1 MSFKFKHTEKITG
14 VFILLAVVILIIG
27 AIVISVSK
35 KTFVKTHVFKTLLSD
50 AAGLSTSTPLS
61 FKGYKI
67 GRVKKF
73 LLDKDN
79 NIDVELGV
87 YKEYREK
94 IVRGSAI
101 YRLNNPITGET
112 SLVLLQPRRPSPVS
126 VFGFIGSVLPEGEYI
141 PSLDM
146 DDGQKLLEENVIEKS
161 GETVSLIF
169 DEARIFV
176 TNLRDEFK
184 LKKDTFRVFF
194 ENLHGVSES
203 LARNQAFFDHLRQL
217 LDPVNGPVFQTLGQ
231 FSKISEKL
239 DKTITQLNEIM
250 ENYKDPEGLMT
261 KLFQVNQQQLNQT
274 LENLNKNL
282 IALHQALISLRESSP
297 LIADL
302 LDKSRKA
309 LQAIN
314 NNPLLRGG
322 IEKESKNTN
331 SSRKKRMEIK
341 E

>member
-27 AIVISVSK
+27 AVVISVSK
-35 KTFVKTHVFKTLLSD
+35 KTFVKTHGFKTQLSD
-50 AAGLSTSTPLS
+50 AAGLSTATPLS
-61 FKGYKI
+61 FKGYEI

-112 SLVLLQPRRPSPVS
+112 SLVLLQPRGPYPVS
-126 VFGFIGSVLPEGEYI
+126 VFGGIGSMLPEGEYI

-146 DDGQKLLEENVIEKS
+146 EEGQELLEENVIEKS

-169 DEARIFV
+169 DEARGFV
-176 TNLRDEFK
+176 TNLRNEFK

-203 LARNQAFFDHLRQL
+203 LARNKEFFENLNRL
-217 LDPVNGPVFQTLGQ
+217 LDPVDGPVFQTLEQ
-231 FSKISEKL
+231 FSTISKKL
-239 DKTITQLNEIM
+239 DQSVDQLNEIM

-282 IALHQALISLRESSP
+282 VALHQALTSLKESSP

-322 IEKESKNTN
+322 IEKEDKNTN

>member
-1 MSFKFKHTEKITG
+1 MSFKFKHSEKITG

-27 AIVISVSK
+27 AVVISVSK
-35 KTFVKTHVFKTLLSD
+35 KTFVKTHEFRTLLSD
-50 AAGLSTSTPLS
+50 ATGLSTGTPLS
-61 FKGYKI
+61 FKGYQI

-87 YKEYREK
+87 FKEYREK
-94 IVRGSAI
+94 IVKGSAI

-112 SLVLLQPRRPSPVS
+112 SLVLLQPRVPNPAS
-126 VFGFIGSVLPEGEYI
+126 VFGGPGSVLPEGEYI

-146 DDGQKLLEENVIEKS
+146 EDGQKLLEDNVIEKS

-184 LKKDTFRVFF
+184 VKKDTFRVFF

-203 LARNQAFFDHLRQL
+203 LARNKVLFDHLQQL

-239 DKTITQLNEIM
+239 DKTVIQLNEIM

-282 IALHQALISLRESSP
+282 VALHQALTSLKESSP

-314 NNPLLRGG
+314 NNPFLRGG
-322 IEKESKNTN
+322 IEKENKDTN
-331 SSRKKRMEIK
+331 ASRKKRMEIK

>member
-1 MSFKFKHTEKITG
+1 MSFKFRHTEKITG
-14 VFILLAVVILIIG
+14 VFILLAVVILIAA

-35 KTFVKTHVFKTLLSD
+35 KTFVKTHGFKTRLSD
-50 AAGLSTSTPLS
+50 AAGLSTATALS
-61 FKGYKI
+61 FKGYEI
-67 GRVKKF
+67 GRVKRF
-73 LLDKDN
+73 LLDNDN
-79 NIDVELGV
+79 NIDVDLVV
-87 YKEYREK
+87 YKEFRQK
-94 IVRGSAI
+94 IVRGSAV

-112 SLVLLQPRRPSPVS
+112 SLVLLQPRRPYPASI
-126 VFGFIGSVLPEGEYI
+126 FGGIGSVLPEGEYI

-169 DEARIFV
+169 DEARVFV
-176 TNLRDEFK
+176 SNLRDEFK
-184 LKKDTFRVFF
+184 LKKDTFKVFF
-194 ENLHGVSES
+194 ENLHGFSES
-203 LARNQAFFDHLRQL
+203 LARNKEFFDHLNRL
-217 LDPVNGPVFQTLGQ
+217 FDPVNGPVFQTLDQ
-231 FSKISEKL
+231 FAVISKRLNRSVN
-239 DKTITQLNEIM
+239 QLNELM
-250 ENYKDPEGLMT
+250 ENYKNPEGLMT

-274 LENLNKNL
+274 LENLDKNL
-282 IALHQALISLRESSP
+282 VALYQVLSSLKESSP

-302 LDKSRKA
+302 LDKSRKT

-331 SSRKKRMEIK
+331 SSRKKRKEIQ

>member
-27 AIVISVSK
+27 TIVISVSK
-35 KTFVKTHVFKTLLSD
+35 KTFVKTHGFKTRLSD
-50 AAGLSTSTPLS
+50 AAGLSTATSLS
-61 FKGYKI
+61 FKGYEI
-67 GRVKKF
+67 GRVRKF

-79 NIDVELGV
+79 NIDVDLAV
-87 YKEYREK
+87 YKEFREK

-112 SLVLLQPRRPSPVS
+112 SLVLLQPRRPYPTSL
-126 VFGFIGSVLPEGEYI
+126 FGGIGSLLPEGEYI

-161 GETVSLIF
+161 GETISLIF

-184 LKKDTFRVFF
+184 LKKDTFKAFF

-203 LARNQAFFDHLRQL
+203 LARNQALFDHLQQL
-217 LDPVNGPVFQTLGQ
+217 LDPVNGPVFQTLEQ
-231 FSKISEKL
+231 FSHISKKL
-239 DKTITQLNEIM
+239 SQSINQLNEIM

-282 IALHQALISLRESSP
+282 IALHQMLNSLKESSP

-302 LDKSRKA
+302 LDKSRKT

-322 IEKESKNTN
+322 IETESKNTN
-331 SSRKKRMEIK
+331 SSRKKRREI
-341 E
+341 EE

>member
-1 MSFKFKHTEKITG
+1 MSFKFRHAEKITG
-14 VFILLAVVILIIG
+14 VFIFLAVVILIGG

-35 KTFVKTHVFKTLLSD
+35 KAFVKTHQFKTRLSD
-50 AAGLSTSTPLS
+50 AVGLSTATPLS
-61 FKGYKI
+61 FKGYEI

-79 NIDVELGV
+79 NIDVDLAV
-87 YKEYREK
+87 YKEFREK

-112 SLVLLQPRRPSPVS
+112 SLVLLQPKRPYPTGI
-126 VFGFIGSVLPEGEYI
+126 FGGIGTLLPEGEYI

-146 DDGQKLLEENVIEKS
+146 EQGRELLEKDVVEKS
-161 GETVSLIF
+161 GETISLIF

-176 TNLRDEFK
+176 SNLRSEFK

-194 ENLHGVSES
+194 ENLHGVSQS
-203 LARNQAFFDHLRQL
+203 LARNQALFDHLNQL
-217 LDPVNGPVFQTLGQ
+217 LNPVNGPVFQTLGQ
-231 FSKISEKL
+231 FSEISKKL
-239 DKTITQLNEIM
+239 DKTINQLNEIM

-282 IALHQALISLRESSP
+282 VALHQALNSLKESSP

-331 SSRKKRMEIK
+331 SSRKKRKEIK

>member
-1 MSFKFKHTEKITG
+1 MSFKFKHAEKITG
-14 VFILLAVVILIIG
+14 VFILIAVIILIVGTVI
-27 AIVISVSK
+27 ISVSK
-35 KTFVKTHVFKTLLSD
+35 KTFVKTHGFRTLLSD
-50 AAGLSTSTPLS
+50 AAGLSTATPLS
-61 FKGYKI
+61 FKGYEI
-67 GRVKKF
+67 GRVKQF

-79 NIDVELGV
+79 NIEVELGV

-94 IVRGSAI
+94 IVKGSAI

-112 SLVLLQPRRPSPVS
+112 SLVLLQPRGPYPAG
-126 VFGFIGSVLPEGEYI
+126 VFGGIGSVLPEGEYI

-169 DEARIFV
+169 DEARVFV
-176 TNLRDEFK
+176 SNLRDEFR
-184 LKKDTFRVFF
+184 LKKDTFRIFF

-203 LARNQAFFDHLRQL
+203 LARNKDFFENLNRL
-217 LDPVNGPVFQTLGQ
+217 LDPVEGPVFQTLGQ
-231 FSKISEKL
+231 FSTISKKL
-239 DKTITQLNEIM
+239 NQSVDQLNEIM

-261 KLFQVNQQQLNQT
+261 KLFKVNQQQLNQT

-282 IALHQALISLRESSP
+282 VALHQALTSLRESSP

-302 LDKSRKA
+302 LDKSRKT

-322 IEKESKNTN
+322 IEKENKNTN

>member
-27 AIVISVSK
+27 TVVISVSK

-50 AAGLSTSTPLS
+50 AAGLSTATPLS
-61 FKGYKI
+61 FKGYEI

-87 YKEYREK
+87 YRKYREK
-94 IVRGSAI
+94 IVKGCAI

-112 SLVLLQPRRPSPVS
+112 SLVLLQPRGPYPAS
-126 VFGFIGSVLPEGEYI
+126 VFGGIGSVLPEGEYI

-146 DDGQKLLEENVIEKS
+146 EDGQELLEDNVIEKS

-169 DEARIFV
+169 DEARVFV
-176 TNLRDEFK
+176 SNLRDEFK

-203 LARNQAFFDHLRQL
+203 LARNKEFFENLNRL
-217 LDPVNGPVFQTLGQ
+217 LDPNDGPVFQTLEQ
-231 FSKISEKL
+231 FSNISKKL
-239 DKTITQLNEIM
+239 NQSVDQLNEIM

-282 IALHQALISLRESSP
+282 VALHQALTSLRESSP

-322 IEKESKNTN
+322 IEKEDKNTN

>member
-1 MSFKFKHTEKITG
+1 MSFKFRHAEKITG
-14 VFILLAVVILIIG
+14 VFIFLAVVILIGG

-35 KTFVKTHVFKTLLSD
+35 KAFVKTHRFKTLLSD
-50 AAGLSTSTPLS
+50 AVGLSTSTPLS
-61 FKGYKI
+61 FKGYEI
-67 GRVKKF
+67 GRVKRF
-73 LLDKDN
+73 LLDKNN

-112 SLVLLQPRRPSPVS
+112 SLVLLQPRGPYPAS
-126 VFGFIGSVLPEGEYI
+126 VFGGIGSVLPEGEYI

-161 GETVSLIF
+161 GETVSLMF
-169 DEARIFV
+169 DEARGFV
-176 TNLRDEFK
+176 TNLRNEFK

-203 LARNQAFFDHLRQL
+203 LARNKELFDHLQLL
-217 LDPVNGPVFQTLGQ
+217 LDPVNGPVFQTLDQ
-231 FSKISEKL
+231 FSEISKKL
-239 DKTITQLNEIM
+239 DKTVSQLNEIM

-282 IALHQALISLRESSP
+282 VALHQALISLKESSP

-322 IEKESKNTN
+322 IEKENKNTN

>member
-14 VFILLAVVILIIG
+14 VFILVAVIILIVG
-27 AIVISVSK
+27 AVVISVSK
-35 KTFVKTHVFKTLLSD
+35 KTFVKTHGFRTLLSD
-50 AAGLSTSTPLS
+50 AVGLSTATPLS
-61 FKGYKI
+61 FKGYEI
-67 GRVKKF
+67 GRVKQF

-79 NIDVELGV
+79 NINVELGV

-94 IVRGSAI
+94 IVKGSAI

-112 SLVLLQPRRPSPVS
+112 SLVLLQPKGPYPAG
-126 VFGFIGSVLPEGEYI
+126 VFGGVGSVLPEGEYI

-169 DEARIFV
+169 DEARGFV

-184 LKKDTFRVFF
+184 LKKDTFKVFF

-203 LARNQAFFDHLRQL
+203 LARNKAFFENLNRL
-217 LDPVNGPVFQTLGQ
+217 LDPVDGPVFQTLEQ
-231 FSKISEKL
+231 FSTISKKL
-239 DKTITQLNEIM
+239 NQSVDQLNEIM

-261 KLFQVNQQQLNQT
+261 KLFKVNQQQLNQT

-282 IALHQALISLRESSP
+282 VALHQALISLKESSP

-322 IEKESKNTN
+322 IEKENKSTN

>member
-1 MSFKFKHTEKITG
+1 MSFKFKHTEKIAG

-27 AIVISVSK
+27 TVFISVSK
-35 KTFVKTHVFKTLLSD
+35 KTFVKTHGFRTLLSD
-50 AAGLSTSTPLS
+50 AAGLSTATPLS
-61 FKGYKI
+61 FKGYEI
-67 GRVKKF
+67 GRVKQF
-73 LLDKDN
+73 LLDEDN

-94 IVRGSAI
+94 VVKGSAI

-112 SLVLLQPRRPSPVS
+112 SLVLLQPRGPYPAS
-126 VFGFIGSVLPEGEYI
+126 VFGGIGSVLPEGEYI

-169 DEARIFV
+169 DEARGFV
-176 TNLRDEFK
+176 SNLRNEFK

-203 LARNQAFFDHLRQL
+203 LARNKALFDYLHQL
-217 LDPVNGPVFQTLGQ
+217 LDPVDGPVFQTLEQ
-231 FSKISEKL
+231 FSTISKKL
-239 DKTITQLNEIM
+239 NQSVDQLNEIM
-250 ENYKDPEGLMT
+250 GNYKDPEGLMT
-261 KLFQVNQQQLNQT
+261 KLFQVNPQQLNQT

-282 IALHQALISLRESSP
+282 VALHQALTSLKESSP

-322 IEKESKNTN
+322 IEKENKNTN
-331 SSRKKRMEIK
+331 ASRKKRMEIK

>member
-27 AIVISVSK
+27 TVVISVSK

-50 AAGLSTSTPLS
+50 AVGLSTSTPLS
-61 FKGYKI
+61 FKGYEI

-73 LLDKDN
+73 ILNKDN

-87 YKEYREK
+87 YKEFREK

-112 SLVLLQPRRPSPVS
+112 TLVLLQPRRPSPAS
-126 VFGFIGSVLPEGEYI
+126 VFGNIGSELPEGEYI

-176 TNLRDEFK
+176 THLRDEFK

-203 LARNQAFFDHLRQL
+203 LARNQALFDHLRQL
-217 LDPVNGPVFQTLGQ
+217 LDPVNGPVFKTLGQ

-239 DKTITQLNEIM
+239 DKTIIQLNEVM

-261 KLFQVNQQQLNQT
+261 KLFKVNQQQLNQT

-282 IALHQALISLRESSP
+282 VALHQALNSLKESSP

>member
-1 MSFKFKHTEKITG
+1 MSFKFKHAEKITG
-14 VFILLAVVILIIG
+14 IFILIAVIILIVGTVI
-27 AIVISVSK
+27 ISVSK
-35 KTFVKTHVFKTLLSD
+35 KTFVKTHGFRTLLSD
-50 AAGLSTSTPLS
+50 AAGLSTATPLS
-61 FKGYKI
+61 FKGYEI
-67 GRVKKF
+67 GRVKQF

-79 NIDVELGV
+79 NIEVELGV

-94 IVRGSAI
+94 IVKGSAI

-112 SLVLLQPRRPSPVS
+112 SLVLLQPRGPYPAG
-126 VFGFIGSVLPEGEYI
+126 VFGGIGSVLPEGEYI

-169 DEARIFV
+169 DEARVFV
-176 TNLRDEFK
+176 SNLRDEFR
-184 LKKDTFRVFF
+184 LKKDTFRIFF

-203 LARNQAFFDHLRQL
+203 LARNKDFFENLNRL
-217 LDPVNGPVFQTLGQ
+217 LDPVEGPVFQTLGQ
-231 FSKISEKL
+231 FSTISKKL
-239 DKTITQLNEIM
+239 NQSVDQLNEIM

-261 KLFQVNQQQLNQT
+261 KLFKVNQQQLNQT

-282 IALHQALISLRESSP
+282 VALHQALTSLRESSP

-302 LDKSRKA
+302 LDKSRKT

-314 NNPLLRGG
+314 NTPLLRGG
-322 IEKESKNTN
+322 IEKENKNTN

>member
-1 MSFKFKHTEKITG
+1 MSFKFKHAEKITG

-27 AIVISVSK
+27 TVVISVSK
-35 KTFVKTHVFKTLLSD
+35 KTFVKTHVFKTQLSD
-50 AAGLSTSTPLS
+50 AVGLSTSTPLS

-94 IVRGSAI
+94 IVKGSAI

-112 SLVLLQPRRPSPVS
+112 SLVLLQPRGPSLTG
-126 VFGFIGSVLPEGEYI
+126 VFGGIGSVLSEGEYI

-146 DDGQKLLEENVIEKS
+146 DEGQKLLEDNVIEKS

-184 LKKDTFRVFF
+184 VKKDTFRVFF

-203 LARNQAFFDHLRQL
+203 LARNQEFFENLNRL
-217 LDPVNGPVFQTLGQ
+217 LDPVDGPVFQTLGQ
-231 FSKISEKL
+231 FSKISGKL
-239 DKTITQLNEIM
+239 DKTIIQLNEIM

-282 IALHQALISLRESSP
+282 IALHQALNSLRESSP

>member
-1 MSFKFKHTEKITG
+1 MSFKFKHAEKITG
-14 VFILLAVVILIIG
+14 VFILVAVIILIVGTI
-27 AIVISVSK
+27 IISVSK
-35 KTFVKTHVFKTLLSD
+35 KAFVKTHGFRTLLSD
-50 AAGLSTSTPLS
+50 AAGLSTATPLS
-61 FKGYKI
+61 FKGYEI
-67 GRVKKF
+67 GRVKQF

-87 YKEYREK
+87 YKEYRDK
-94 IVRGSAI
+94 IVKGSAI

-112 SLVLLQPRRPSPVS
+112 SLVLLQPKGPSPTGA
-126 VFGFIGSVLPEGEYI
+126 FGGIGSVLPEGAYI

-161 GETVSLIF
+161 GETISLIF
-169 DEARIFV
+169 DEARGFV
-176 TNLRDEFK
+176 SNLRDEFK

-203 LARNQAFFDHLRQL
+203 LARNKEFFENLNRL
-217 LDPVNGPVFQTLGQ
+217 LDPVDGPVFQTLGQ
-231 FSKISEKL
+231 FSIISKKL
-239 DKTITQLNEIM
+239 NQSVDQLNEIM
-250 ENYKDPEGLMT
+250 ENYKNPEGLMT
-261 KLFQVNQQQLNQT
+261 KMFQVNQQELNQT

-282 IALHQALISLRESSP
+282 VALHQALESLRESSP

-322 IEKESKNTN
+322 IEKENKNTN

>member
-1 MSFKFKHTEKITG
+1 MSFKFKHSEKITG
-14 VFILLAVVILIIG
+14 VFILLAVVILVIG

-35 KTFVKTHVFKTLLSD
+35 KTFLKTHVFKTRLSD

-61 FKGYKI
+61 FKGYEI

-87 YKEYREK
+87 YTEYREK
-94 IVRGSAI
+94 IVKDSAI

-112 SLVLLQPRRPSPVS
+112 SLVLLQPRGPSPAS
-126 VFGFIGSVLPEGEYI
+126 LFGYTGSVLDEGEYI

-146 DDGQKLLEENVIEKS
+146 EDGRKLLEDNVIEKS

-184 LKKDTFRVFF
+184 LKKDTFRIFF

-203 LARNQAFFDHLRQL
+203 LARNKEFFDNLNQL
-217 LDPVNGPVFQTLGQ
+217 LDPVDGPVFQTLGQ
-231 FSKISEKL
+231 FSDISKKL
-239 DKTITQLNEIM
+239 NQSINQLNEIM

-282 IALHQALISLRESSP
+282 IALHQALNSLKESSP

-302 LDKSRKA
+302 LDKSRKT

-322 IEKESKNTN
+322 IEKEDKNTN
-331 SSRKKRMEIK
+331 ASRKKRMEIK

>member
-1 MSFKFKHTEKITG
+1 MSFKFKHAEKITG
-14 VFILLAVVILIIG
+14 IFILIAVIILIVGTVI
-27 AIVISVSK
+27 ISVSK
-35 KTFVKTHVFKTLLSD
+35 KTFVKTHGFRTLLSD
-50 AAGLSTSTPLS
+50 AAGLSTATPLS
-61 FKGYKI
+61 FKGYEI
-67 GRVKKF
+67 GRVKQF

-94 IVRGSAI
+94 IVKGSAI

-112 SLVLLQPRRPSPVS
+112 SLVLLQPRGPYPAG
-126 VFGFIGSVLPEGEYI
+126 VFGGIGSVLPEGEYI

-169 DEARIFV
+169 DEARVFV
-176 TNLRDEFK
+176 SNLRDEFR
-184 LKKDTFRVFF
+184 LKKDTFRIFF

-203 LARNQAFFDHLRQL
+203 LARNKDFFENLNRL
-217 LDPVNGPVFQTLGQ
+217 LDPVEGPVFQTLGQ
-231 FSKISEKL
+231 FSTISKKL
-239 DKTITQLNEIM
+239 NQSVDQLNEIM

-261 KLFQVNQQQLNQT
+261 KLFKVNQQQLNQT

-282 IALHQALISLRESSP
+282 VALHQALTSLRESSP

-302 LDKSRKA
+302 LDKSRKT

-322 IEKESKNTN
+322 IEKENKNTN